1 MSLFN
6 LTKEKY
12 FNHKNDKIYYND
24 SFLSNKIFIYVTK
37 VYKIVKV
44 ENNEFKFILNLNEF
58 FEIISIGYLESYLKK
73 KKILRK
79 CLTFIWKRN
88 SFLVKYKKLLFF
100 NCPYKKAKTIL
111 DTINC
116 FYYSYILNLNQ
127 LLFIDNRKEE
137 LNNLFVYLERN
148 NNVNNFDNFLKKIT
162 ENKIHLEMFNRCFNL
177 TNTLTVIRIILL
189 YYVKN
194 NVCKQF

>member
-1 MSLFN
+1 M
-6 LTKEKY
+6 
-12 FNHKNDKIYYND
+12 
-24 SFLSNKIFIYVTK
+24 
-37 VYKIVKV
+37 
-44 ENNEFKFILNLNEF
+44 
-58 FEIISIGYLESYLKK
+58 
-73 KKILRK
+73 
-79 CLTFIWKRN
+79 
-88 SFLVKYKKLLFF
+88 
-100 NCPYKKAKTIL
+100 
-111 DTINC
+111 
-116 FYYSYILNLNQ
+116 NQ

-148 NNVNNFDNFLKKIT
+148 NNVNNFDNFFKKIT